1 MKKNLRTAP
10 FNVKIDKLTQSIEN
24 AKTGESFP
32 TEVRRLTLLQ
42 ARKLVK
48 KKWQFDWEV
57 EAGDGDREVG
67 QLNTVGNRSVV
78 HGLISLEM
86 MRDVVYM
93 HLLESS
99 ALNKG
104 RNKQYQG
111 VAGNLLAY
119 ACMRSFE
126 LGYDGIVSFV
136 SKTKLVDHY
145 IEALGATQLSGNKL
159 YIGTENAQ
167 KLVKRYFPK
176 FFPA

>member
-10 FNVKIDKLTQSIEN
+10 FNVRIDKLTRSIEN

-57 EAGDGDREVG
+57 EAGDGDREVC
-67 QLNTVGNRSVV
+67 QLNTLGNRSVV

-99 ALNKG
+99 AFNKG
-104 RNKQYQG
+104 RGKQYQG

-167 KLVKRYFPK
+167 KLVKRYFPQ
-176 FFPA
+176 FFSA